1 MREKGILFRFLS
13 AIALNLVSHN
23 DLKPALAGFL
33 LLQFKFYPIPPLNR
47 PSFVDKRVCLTRIDS
62 LK

>member
-1 MREKGILFRFLS
+1 MREKDILFRFLS

-33 LLQFKFYPIPPLNR
+33 LLQFKF
-47 PSFVDKRVCLTRIDS
+47 
-62 LK
+62 